1 MSKPF
6 SLLSS
11 AKTKYRPLR
20 SSSPLSKFKRKLN
33 DMSYSDFC
41 EKCFGVLYN
50 YEIVF
55 QHKCCT
61 LIGQASKSGVLS
73 GFHP

>member
-1 MSKPF
+1 
-6 SLLSS
+6 
-11 AKTKYRPLR
+11 
-20 SSSPLSKFKRKLN
+20 
-33 DMSYSDFC
+33 MSYSDFC

-73 GFHP
+73 GFHPWSVVLVDSPYLIVE